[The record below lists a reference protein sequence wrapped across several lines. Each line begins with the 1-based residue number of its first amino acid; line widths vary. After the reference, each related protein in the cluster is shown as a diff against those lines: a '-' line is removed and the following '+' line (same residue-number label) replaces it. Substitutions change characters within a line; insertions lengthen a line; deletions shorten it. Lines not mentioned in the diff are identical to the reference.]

1 MSTLTVDNIVGATT
15 AANVK
20 LPEGYILQVKNTNT
34 NTRTTHSSTSYQVA
48 DDIVAT
54 ITPKY
59 TTSKIL
65 VMMNVMARTFN
76 GAGADSSIKVGFSR
90 DGGSTIISP
99 IRTRAYDYG
108 SNGIIVESSLS
119 ANFLDSPATTSSL
132 TYQVYFA
139 YVNGNNATV
148 NNFSPDAHSSITLM
162 EIAQ

>member
-1 MSTLTVDNIVGATT
+1 MSTLTVDNIVGTTT
-15 AANVK
+15 AGNVHI
-20 LPEGYILQVKNTNT
+20 PGAVIQVKNTNT

-76 GAGADSSIKVGFSR
+76 GGGADSSIKVGFSR

>member
-1 MSTLTVDNIVGATT
+1 MASTLTVDNIVGATT
-15 AANVK
+15 AGNVHI
-20 LPEGYILQVKNTNT
+20 PGAVIQVKSTNT

-59 TTSKIL
+59 ATSKIL
-65 VMMNVMARTFN
+65 IMMNVMARTFN
-76 GAGADSSIKVGFSR
+76 GSGADSAIKVGFSR

-108 SNGIIVESSLS
+108 SSGIIVESSL
-119 ANFLDSPATTSSL
+119 AVDFLDSPATTSPL

-148 NNFSPDAHSSITLM
+148 NNYSPDAHSSITLM

>member
-1 MSTLTVDNIVGATT
+1 MASTLTVDNIVGTTT
-15 AANVK
+15 AGNVHI
-20 LPEGYILQVKNTNT
+20 PGAVIQVKNTNA

-76 GAGADSSIKVGFSR
+76 GGGADSSIKVGFSR